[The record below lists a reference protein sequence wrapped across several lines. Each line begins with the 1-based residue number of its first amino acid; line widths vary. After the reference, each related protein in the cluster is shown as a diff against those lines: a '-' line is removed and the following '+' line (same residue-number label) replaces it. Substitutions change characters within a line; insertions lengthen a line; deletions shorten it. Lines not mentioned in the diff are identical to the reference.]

1 MTGTAIG
8 KLYVDIGADLSGLKT
23 GLKEAQKLNTET
35 GKDFQSSWNSTADK
49 LSSTGNK
56 LSLALTAPLVAGFGA
71 AISAASDLQE
81 TMSKVDVV
89 FADNAD
95 KVKTWASTSIE
106 SMGLAEET
114 ALAAAATFAD
124 MGQGMGMSV
133 DAATDMSTSL
143 VQLSADMASFS
154 NTSQSM
160 AQTALASVFTG
171 ETESLKQYG
180 IVMTET
186 NLQQFAMQQGISKT
200 VAEMSEMEKVQLRYR
215 FVLDRTSRAQGD
227 FARTSDSTANQTRMA
242 KEQVKELAATFGE
255 NLLPLASDVLGF
267 VNDLLEGFNDLDPA
281 TQKTILSI
289 AGIAA
294 AAGPVMKLASTGM
307 KLIDGLKNGISTL
320 SNAFSGAANGIKG
333 FGGSLSSTLG
343 TIGLVITGVTLL
355 VSTIDAVLPKAD
367 EQLQDLVENVK
378 NTQDS
383 LSDLKGSYAEGM
395 AEIAFESDHVYTLI
409 DRLETLEAKTSLTK
423 DEQAELKDIVGELN
437 TIMPELGL
445 SIDDVTG
452 KLNMSTDDIRAN
464 TKAWEENMEAMM
476 LASIR
481 NQAMETYGAAGEQ
494 QYQSFYNLRTSDS
507 MAGYNI
513 SEDATQRL
521 VEQSAAILAGEYGYL
536 SPAEAQTPILAIS
549 RMVDADLRQYVTA
562 STLPD
567 IMAAADAYTESGK
580 TMEQSLEIAM
590 DLDDE
595 LGELSETTDGLTGS
609 VEDNTIAVDSNG
621 EAIQYATNA
630 ELETIAQKIAARE
643 ELTEKEIAQR
653 DAVMEKQMQGME
665 LTEAE
670 QKVIEAASAVT
681 IQLGN
686 LMVTTSEEQA
696 AALQK
701 NYEAVVQAAQDGMA
715 AIKTAEQVGLDTFTK
730 NQNANLDATRQ
741 WVDDMKILY
750 GANLSPALL
759 SYLEGLGTNGYKL
772 VHDMV
777 VDLEGE
783 GDKVQEISDNFQESA
798 DLASEHVLNKLNA
811 PEFSDAGEASVE
823 KMAEGAESSTA
834 LTDSYTQ
841 IITKTQSDVYK
852 QIKNSH
858 FDNLGATMIKDMKR
872 GMEREKNSLIDAA
885 EGIAR
890 SLKNA
895 LTINGTFTARTTTTT
910 TGANT
915 SYSTYFW
922 HDKGGYF
929 DTPQIIGIAEK
940 RPEFVGAA
948 EDLETFVDGAVK
960 DAITSVSPSVFYG
973 GTRQAQPKEITIT
986 NYFSPK
992 EMTRSQMDYAVRV
1005 VNRRLGEMLS

>member
-1 MTGTAIG
+1 M
-8 KLYVDIGADLSGLKT
+8 
-23 GLKEAQKLNTET
+23 
-35 GKDFQSSWNSTADK
+35 
-49 LSSTGNK
+49 
-56 LSLALTAPLVAGFGA
+56 AGFGA

-89 FADNAD
+89 FSDNAD
-95 KVKTWASTSIE
+95 EVKTWASTSIE

-200 VAEMSEMEKVQLRYR
+200 VAEMSEMEKVQLRYN

-267 VNDLLEGFNDLDPA
+267 VNDLLEGFNSLDPA
-281 TQKTILSI
+281 GQKTILTI

-294 AAGPVMKLASTGM
+294 AAGPVIKLAGTGM
-307 KLIDGLKNGISTL
+307 KLVSSLKSGISTL
-320 SNAFSGAANGIKG
+320 GKAFGGATSGIKG

-355 VSTIDAVLPKAD
+355 VSALDAVLPD
-367 EQLQDLVENVK
+367 VSEGLQELQEE
-378 NTQDS
+378 TQKTKDAVS
-383 LSDLKGSYAEGM
+383 GLKDSYAEDLG
-395 AEIAFESDHVYTLI
+395 EIEYQSKKTETLTS
-409 DRLETLEAKTSLTK
+409 RLETLQSKTSLTK
-423 DEQAELKDIVGELN
+423 NEQEELRDVVAELNELYPD
-437 TIMPELGL
+437 MGL
-445 SIDDVTG
+445 AIDDVTG

-464 TKAWEENMEAMM
+464 TEAWKENAEARA
-476 LASIR
+476 L
-481 NQAMETYGAAGEQ
+481 YGAIEDTKDLIEQAGTNQDVAGAQVAGQFIANGQNIDADQGEALLQ
-494 QYQSFYNLRTSDS
+494 AYSNTIDSSGIFSNLLWFGTSALELFGS
-507 MAGYNI
+507 NMA
-513 SEDATQRL
+513 
-521 VEQSAAILAGEYGYL
+521 SAAKSYKENGDA
-536 SPAEAQTPILAIS
+536 AEE
-549 RMVDADLRQYVTA
+549 A
-562 STLPD
+562 STQLD
-567 IMAAADAYTESGK
+567 LLSEKAEGLEESTDGATESI
-580 TMEQSLEIAM
+580 EE
-590 DLDDE
+590 
-595 LGELSETTDGLTGS
+595 
-609 VEDNTIAVDSNG
+609 NTIAIDSNG
-621 EAIQYATNA
+621 EATQAASDT
-630 ELETIAQKIAARE
+630 ELEAIAKKIAAGE
-643 ELTEKEIAQR
+643 ELTEIEIAQR

-670 QKVIEAASAVT
+670 QAVVEAASAVT

-715 AIKTAEQVGLDTFTK
+715 AINTAEQVGLDTFTK

-885 EGIAR
+885 EGIAK

>member
-89 FADNAD
+89 FSDNAD
-95 KVKTWASTSIE
+95 EVKTWASTSIE

-200 VAEMSEMEKVQLRYR
+200 VAEMSEMEKVQLRYN

-267 VNDLLEGFNDLDPA
+267 VNDLLEGFNSLDPA
-281 TQKTILSI
+281 GQKTILTI

-294 AAGPVMKLASTGM
+294 AAGPVIKLAGTGM
-307 KLIDGLKNGISTL
+307 KLVSSLKSGISTL
-320 SNAFSGAANGIKG
+320 GKAFGGATSGIKG

-355 VSTIDAVLPKAD
+355 VSALDAVLPD
-367 EQLQDLVENVK
+367 VSEGLQELQEE
-378 NTQDS
+378 TQKTKDAVS
-383 LSDLKGSYAEGM
+383 GLKDSYAEDLG
-395 AEIAFESDHVYTLI
+395 EIEYQSKKTETLTS
-409 DRLETLEAKTSLTK
+409 RLETLQSKTSLTK
-423 DEQAELKDIVGELN
+423 NEQEELRDVVAELNELYPD
-437 TIMPELGL
+437 MGL
-445 SIDDVTG
+445 AIDDVTG

-464 TKAWEENMEAMM
+464 TEAWKENAEARA
-476 LASIR
+476 L
-481 NQAMETYGAAGEQ
+481 YGAIEDTKDLIEQAGTNQDVAGAQVAGQFIANGQNIDADQGEALLQ
-494 QYQSFYNLRTSDS
+494 AYSNTIDSSGIFSNLLWFGTSALELFGS
-507 MAGYNI
+507 NMA
-513 SEDATQRL
+513 
-521 VEQSAAILAGEYGYL
+521 SAAKSYKENGDA
-536 SPAEAQTPILAIS
+536 AEE
-549 RMVDADLRQYVTA
+549 A
-562 STLPD
+562 STQLD
-567 IMAAADAYTESGK
+567 LLSEKAEGLEESTDGATESI
-580 TMEQSLEIAM
+580 EE
-590 DLDDE
+590 
-595 LGELSETTDGLTGS
+595 
-609 VEDNTIAVDSNG
+609 NTIAIDSNG
-621 EAIQYATNA
+621 EAIQAASDT
-630 ELETIAQKIAARE
+630 ELEAIAKKIAAGE
-643 ELTEKEIAQR
+643 ELTEIEIAQR

-670 QKVIEAASAVT
+670 QAVVEAASAVT

-715 AIKTAEQVGLDTFTK
+715 AINTAEQVGLDTFTK

-885 EGIAR
+885 EGIAK

>member
-89 FADNAD
+89 FSDNAD
-95 KVKTWASTSIE
+95 EVKTWASTSIE
-106 SMGLAEET
+106 SMGLAKET

-186 NLQQFAMQQGISKT
+186 NLQQFAMQQGINKT
-200 VAEMSEMEKVQLRYR
+200 VAEMSEMEKVQLRYN

-267 VNDLLEGFNDLDPA
+267 VNDLLEGFNSLDPA
-281 TQKTILSI
+281 GQKTILTI

-294 AAGPVMKLASTGM
+294 AAGPVIKLAGTGM
-307 KLIDGLKNGISTL
+307 KLVSSLKSGISTL
-320 SNAFSGAANGIKG
+320 GKAFGGATSGIKG

-355 VSTIDAVLPKAD
+355 VSALDAVLPD
-367 EQLQDLVENVK
+367 VSEGLQELQEE
-378 NTQDS
+378 TQKTKDAVS
-383 LSDLKGSYAEGM
+383 GLKDSYAEDLG
-395 AEIAFESDHVYTLI
+395 EIEYQSKKTETLTS
-409 DRLETLEAKTSLTK
+409 RLETLQSKTSLTK
-423 DEQAELKDIVGELN
+423 NEQEELRDVVAELNELYPD
-437 TIMPELGL
+437 MGL
-445 SIDDVTG
+445 AIDDVTG

-464 TKAWEENMEAMM
+464 TEAWKENAEARA
-476 LASIR
+476 L
-481 NQAMETYGAAGEQ
+481 YGAIEDTKDLIEQAGTNQDVAGAQVAGQFIANGQNIDADQGEALLQ
-494 QYQSFYNLRTSDS
+494 AYSNTIDSSGIFSNLLWFGTSALELFGS
-507 MAGYNI
+507 NMA
-513 SEDATQRL
+513 
-521 VEQSAAILAGEYGYL
+521 SAAKSYKENGDA
-536 SPAEAQTPILAIS
+536 AEE
-549 RMVDADLRQYVTA
+549 A
-562 STLPD
+562 STQLD
-567 IMAAADAYTESGK
+567 LLSEKAEGLEESTDGATESI
-580 TMEQSLEIAM
+580 EE
-590 DLDDE
+590 
-595 LGELSETTDGLTGS
+595 
-609 VEDNTIAVDSNG
+609 NTIAIDSNG

-670 QKVIEAASAVT
+670 QKVVEAASAVT

-715 AIKTAEQVGLDTFTK
+715 AINTAEQVGLDTFTK

-885 EGIAR
+885 EGIAK

>member
-89 FADNAD
+89 FSDNAD
-95 KVKTWASTSIE
+95 EVKTWASTSIE
-106 SMGLAEET
+106 SMGLAKET

-186 NLQQFAMQQGISKT
+186 NLQQFAMQQGINKT

-320 SNAFSGAANGIKG
+320 SNAFSGASNGIKG

-343 TIGLVITGVTLL
+343 TIGLVITAVTLL
-355 VSTIDAVLPKAD
+355 VSAMDAVLPKAD
-367 EQLQDLVENVK
+367 EHLQDLAADVEETK
-378 NTQDS
+378 DA
-383 LSDLKGSYAEGM
+383 LSDLKGSYVEDM
-395 AEIAFESDHVYTLI
+395 AEIEVQSRQADTLI
-409 DRLETLEAKTSLTK
+409 SRLETLQSKTSLTK
-423 DEQAELKDIVGELN
+423 DEQAELKDIVAELN
-437 TIMPELGL
+437 TLMPDLGL
-445 SIDDVTG
+445 AIDDVTG

-464 TKAWEENMEAMM
+464 TEAWRENQEAIMLAATRDKALSTYSDAGYQQMEAV
-476 LASIR
+476 IGFR
-481 NQAMETYGAAGEQ
+481 D
-494 QYQSFYNLRTSDS
+494 SDS
-507 MAGYNI
+507 MKGLTLTTEQA
-513 SEDATQRL
+513 EDIVKRYAATLDENGIFARNAWNL
-521 VEQSAAILAGEYGYL
+521 
-536 SPAEAQTPILAIS
+536 
-549 RMVDADLRQYVTA
+549 DADLVKYMG
-562 STLPD
+562 PD
-567 IMAAADAYTESGK
+567 LEAAAKAYNESNKAMEASSEIIDEVDGKLEDLSDTTNGATESI
-580 TMEQSLEIAM
+580 EE
-590 DLDDE
+590 
-595 LGELSETTDGLTGS
+595 
-609 VEDNTIAVDSNG
+609 NTIAIDSNG
-621 EAIQYATNA
+621 EAIQYATDA

-653 DAVMEKQMQGME
+653 DAVMEKQMQEME

-715 AIKTAEQVGLDTFTK
+715 AINTAEQVGLDTFTK